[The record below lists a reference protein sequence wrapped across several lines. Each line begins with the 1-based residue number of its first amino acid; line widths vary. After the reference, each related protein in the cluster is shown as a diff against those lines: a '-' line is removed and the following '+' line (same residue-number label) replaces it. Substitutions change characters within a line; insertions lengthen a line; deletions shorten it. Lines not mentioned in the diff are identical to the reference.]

1 MITYRIDAT
10 DVRAHLYRVTLTVP
24 TPAVEQRL
32 SLPVW
37 IPGSYLVREFAR
49 HLSSLVARQ
58 GGREVPM
65 QQLDKATWR
74 VATDGRG
81 ELTIGYDVYAFD
93 TSVRAAFLDAGRGF
107 FNGTSLFLKV
117 DGAES
122 GAHRVALQ
130 ALPDGWQVATTL
142 RALDVDG
149 AGRGVYEARRLR
161 RARRSSGR
169 ARTLLARH
177 LHGRRRAA

>member
-24 TPAVEQRL
+24 TPAAEQRL

-65 QQLDKATWR
+65 RQLDKATW
-74 VATDGRG
+74 
-81 ELTIGYDVYAFD
+81 L
-93 TSVRAAFLDAGRGF
+93 AARLMLPQRRI
-107 FNGTSLFLKV
+107 
-117 DGAES
+117 AET
-122 GAHRVALQ
+122 ARK
-130 ALPDGWQVATTL
+130 W
-142 RALDVDG
+142 
-149 AGRGVYEARRLR
+149 RRLR
-161 RARRSSGR
+161 S
-169 ARTLLARH
+169 
-177 LHGRRRAA
+177 